1 MPLYPAF
8 LATIYQPAW
17 TDPQFFEV
25 AKTASIYLSLGL
37 VAVIAVAALRRL
49 PPLAALNFVGIVAFG
64 YFVFKAGY
72 TQSEPLFYTLHL
84 LTFIASWQMFVA
96 RRTARR
102 IGYAGAAG
110 LLAAFAFLAKA
121 ANLPF
126 AALVVAVGA
135 GQALIGWHETVGL
148 APHFVRPRR
157 RSSSA
162 LCFSWSLLY
171 LRTDT
176 LHGQDFYNLNTAVL
190 MWHDDYPQGAAAIL
204 SYGPNGWPP
213 GPRSMRP
220 SARRCWRAHSVSQIA
235 AGCQG
240 FSDMVVV
247 LFRGDMV
254 AGPVVRIWQ
263 QRSARHDAAPS
274 RCSPGAAGHRARCVS
289 DRLCGPHLRRSPSTS
304 RSPYGHGAIS
314 PCASAPCLFAVSML

>member
-1 MPLYPAF
+1 MSR
-8 LATIYQPAW
+8 AW

-102 IGYAGAAG
+102 IGYCGSRRAAG
-110 LLAAFAFLAKA
+110 RVRVPREGGEPAVRGARGGGWRRSG
-121 ANLPF
+121 
-126 AALVVAVGA
+126 VVSC
-135 GQALIGWHETVGL
+135 WHEAVGL

-162 LCFSWSLLY
+162 LSFSWSCR
-171 LRTDT
+171 RT
-176 LHGQDFYNLNTAVL
+176 F
-190 MWHDDYPQGAAAIL
+190 
-204 SYGPNGWPP
+204 GPAN
-213 GPRSMRP
+213 RFT
-220 SARRCWRAHSVSQIA
+220 V
-235 AGCQG
+235 
-240 FSDMVVV
+240 
-247 LFRGDMV
+247 
-254 AGPVVRIWQ
+254 
-263 QRSARHDAAPS
+263 
-274 RCSPGAAGHRARCVS
+274 
-289 DRLCGPHLRRSPSTS
+289 STS
-304 RSPYGHGAIS
+304 TT
-314 PCASAPCLFAVSML
+314 